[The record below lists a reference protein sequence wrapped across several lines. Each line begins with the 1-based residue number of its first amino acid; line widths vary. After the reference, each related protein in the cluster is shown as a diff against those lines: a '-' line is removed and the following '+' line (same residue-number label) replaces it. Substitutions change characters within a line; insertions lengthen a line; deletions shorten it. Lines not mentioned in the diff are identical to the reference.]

1 MTIHVPGHLSTRVP
15 CPTSSMQG
23 SAGGIR
29 GHVAIAGVWL
39 PVGSG
44 RRGVGGVKHMHPL
57 PSPPFII
64 V

>member
-44 RRGVGGVKHMHPL
+44 YLWGVAGEE
-57 PSPPFII
+57 
-64 V
+64 